1 MGLLGAISN
10 VIRRNWPDICNSA
23 SFVSFYWVAEPCQHW
38 CLGWMLPTRPYCFCP
53 TRSSWPWTW
62 RRKFLW
68 VLALLTQALCNYLHL
83 FDQGLVNFRTA
94 VLLVLPGKLK
104 AWRWSRCHST
114 DAANLQLKLQGG
126 ELPCAVALP
135 PLPPQPR
142 DLNIVRFL
150 LRPTARPVDGAG
162 AAGRELPG
170 VWLGRLL
177 RSRSYRTFWYFS
189 LSTHTICKIVHY
201 HDE

>member
-1 MGLLGAISN
+1 MSGLN
-10 VIRRNWPDICNSA
+10 VADSTLLLLPD
-23 SFVSFYWVAEPCQHW
+23 SFFVAMD
-38 CLGWMLPTRPYCFCP
+38 LKA
-53 TRSSWPWTW
+53 
-62 RRKFLW
+62 KFLW

-126 ELPCAVALP
+126 ELPRAVALP

-142 DLNIVRFL
+142 DLRGLFSVSSISSDFFSGQL
-150 LRPTARPVDGAG
+150 LDLSMGLVPRGGSFPASDSGG
-162 AAGRELPG
+162 CSGRDLTEHSGISPSP
-170 VWLGRLL
+170 RT
-177 RSRSYRTFWYFS
+177 RSVKLYIIMMNRTFWCMQK
-189 LSTHTICKIVHY
+189 L
-201 HDE
+201 